1 MEWYVLNYNFNLKKI
16 EPINIFSYGNFL
28 KDIKEIYKEYIER
41 KEDIEFFENKINSE
55 LLYYFW
61 SKREYEISVGDLFEK
76 DLEKY
81 EKIDVY
87 YQVKMNFKAFIE
99 YLLNNISIDN

>member
-16 EPINIFSYGNFL
+16 EPINIFNHGNFL
-28 KDIKEIYKEYIER
+28 KDIKEIYKEYIEK

>member
-16 EPINIFSYGNFL
+16 EPINIFNYGNFL

-87 YQVKMNFKAFIE
+87 YQIKMNFKVFIE
-99 YLLNNISIDN
+99 YLLNNMSIDN

>member
-16 EPINIFSYGNFL
+16 EPINIFNYGNFL

-41 KEDIEFFENKINSE
+41 KEDIEFFENKINSQ

-87 YQVKMNFKAFIE
+87 YQVKMNFKVFIE

>member
-16 EPINIFSYGNFL
+16 EPINIFNYGNL
-28 KDIKEIYKEYIER
+28 LEEIKEIYKEYIER
-41 KEDIEFFENKINSE
+41 KEDIEFFENKINSQ

-87 YQVKMNFKAFIE
+87 YQIKMNFKAFIE

>member
-1 MEWYVLNYNFNLKKI
+1 MEWYVLNYNFNSKKI
-16 EPINIFSYGNFL
+16 EPINIFNYGNFL
-28 KDIKEIYKEYIER
+28 KDIKEIYKKYIER

>member
-1 MEWYVLNYNFNLKKI
+1 MEWYVLNYNFNSKKI
-16 EPINIFSYGNFL
+16 EPINIFNYGNFL

-87 YQVKMNFKAFIE
+87 YQVKMNFKVFIE

>member
-16 EPINIFSYGNFL
+16 EPINIFNYGNL
-28 KDIKEIYKEYIER
+28 LEEIKEIYKEYIER

-87 YQVKMNFKAFIE
+87 YQIKMNFKVFIE
-99 YLLNNISIDN
+99 YLLNNMSIDN

>member
-16 EPINIFSYGNFL
+16 EPINIFNYGNL
-28 KDIKEIYKEYIER
+28 LEEIKEIYKEYIER
-41 KEDIEFFENKINSE
+41 KEDIEFFENKINSQ

-61 SKREYEISVGDLFEK
+61 SRREYEISVGDLFEK
-76 DLEKY
+76 NLEKY

-87 YQVKMNFKAFIE
+87 YQIKMNFKAFIE

>member
-16 EPINIFSYGNFL
+16 EPINIFNYGNFL
-28 KDIKEIYKEYIER
+28 KDIKEIYKEYIKR

-87 YQVKMNFKAFIE
+87 YQVKMNFKVFIE

>member
-16 EPINIFSYGNFL
+16 EPINIFNYGNL
-28 KDIKEIYKEYIER
+28 LEEIKEIYKEYIER
-41 KEDIEFFENKINSE
+41 KEDIKFFENKINSE

-87 YQVKMNFKAFIE
+87 YQVKMNFKVFIE

>member
-16 EPINIFSYGNFL
+16 EPINIFNYGNL
-28 KDIKEIYKEYIER
+28 LEEIKEIYKEYIER
-41 KEDIEFFENKINSE
+41 KEDIEFFENKINSQ

-87 YQVKMNFKAFIE
+87 YQVKMNFKVFIE

>member
-16 EPINIFSYGNFL
+16 EPINIFNYGNFL

-87 YQVKMNFKAFIE
+87 YQVKMNFKAFIK

>member
-1 MEWYVLNYNFNLKKI
+1 MEWYVLNYNFNSKKI
-16 EPINIFSYGNFL
+16 EPINIFNYGNFL

-41 KEDIEFFENKINSE
+41 KEDIEFFENKINSQ

-61 SKREYEISVGDLFEK
+61 SRREYEISVGDLFEK

-87 YQVKMNFKAFIE
+87 YQIKMNFKAFIE

>member
-1 MEWYVLNYNFNLKKI
+1 MEWYVLNYNFNSKKI
-16 EPINIFSYGNFL
+16 EPINIFNYGNFL
-28 KDIKEIYKEYIER
+28 KDIKEIYKEYIEK

>member
-16 EPINIFSYGNFL
+16 EPINIFNYGNL
-28 KDIKEIYKEYIER
+28 LEEIKEIYKEYIER
-41 KEDIEFFENKINSE
+41 KEDIKFFENKINSQ

-61 SKREYEISVGDLFEK
+61 SRREYEISVGDLFEK

-87 YQVKMNFKAFIE
+87 YQIKMNFKAFIE

>member
-16 EPINIFSYGNFL
+16 EPINIFNYGNFL

-87 YQVKMNFKAFIE
+87 YQVKMNFKVFIE

>member
-16 EPINIFSYGNFL
+16 EPINIFNYGNL
-28 KDIKEIYKEYIER
+28 LEEIKEIYKEYIER
-41 KEDIEFFENKINSE
+41 KEDIKFFENKINSQ

-61 SKREYEISVGDLFEK
+61 GRREYEISVGDLFEK

-87 YQVKMNFKAFIE
+87 YQIKMNFKAFIE

>member
-16 EPINIFSYGNFL
+16 EPINIFNYGNFL
-28 KDIKEIYKEYIER
+28 KDIKEIQKEYIER

-87 YQVKMNFKAFIE
+87 YQVKINFKAFIE

>member
-16 EPINIFSYGNFL
+16 EPINIFNYGNFL
-28 KDIKEIYKEYIER
+28 KDIKEIYKEYIEK

-55 LLYYFW
+55 LLYHFW

-87 YQVKMNFKAFIE
+87 YQVKMNFKVFIE

>member
-16 EPINIFSYGNFL
+16 EPINIFNYGNFL

-76 DLEKY
+76 NLEKY

-87 YQVKMNFKAFIE
+87 YQVKMNFKTFIE
-99 YLLNNISIDN
+99 YLLNNMSIDN

>member
-16 EPINIFSYGNFL
+16 EPINIFNYGNFL
-28 KDIKEIYKEYIER
+28 KDIKEIYKEYIKR

>member
-16 EPINIFSYGNFL
+16 EPINIFNYGNFL

-61 SKREYEISVGDLFEK
+61 SKTEYEISVADLFEK

-87 YQVKMNFKAFIE
+87 YQVKMNFKVFIE

>member
-16 EPINIFSYGNFL
+16 EPINIFNYGNFL

-41 KEDIEFFENKINSE
+41 KEDIEFFENKINSQ

-61 SKREYEISVGDLFEK
+61 SRREYEISVGDLFEK

-87 YQVKMNFKAFIE
+87 YQIKMNFKAFIE

>member
-16 EPINIFSYGNFL
+16 EPINIFNYGNL
-28 KDIKEIYKEYIER
+28 LEEIKEIYKEYIER
-41 KEDIEFFENKINSE
+41 KEDIEFFENKINSQ

-61 SKREYEISVGDLFEK
+61 SRREYEISVGDLFEK

-87 YQVKMNFKAFIE
+87 YQIKMNFKAFIE

>member
-16 EPINIFSYGNFL
+16 EPINIFNYGNL
-28 KDIKEIYKEYIER
+28 LEEIKEIYKEYIER
-41 KEDIEFFENKINSE
+41 KEDIEFFENKINSQ

-61 SKREYEISVGDLFEK
+61 SRREYEISVGDLFEK

-87 YQVKMNFKAFIE
+87 YQVKMNFKVFIE

>member
-1 MEWYVLNYNFNLKKI
+1 MEWYVLNYNFNSKKI
-16 EPINIFSYGNFL
+16 EPINIFNYGNFL

-87 YQVKMNFKAFIE
+87 YQIKMNFKAFIE

>member
-16 EPINIFSYGNFL
+16 EPINIFNYGNL
-28 KDIKEIYKEYIER
+28 LEEIKEIYKEYIER
-41 KEDIEFFENKINSE
+41 KEDIEFFENKINSQ

-61 SKREYEISVGDLFEK
+61 SRREYEISVGDLFEK

>member
-1 MEWYVLNYNFNLKKI
+1 MYILNYNFKLKKI
-16 EPINIFSYGNFL
+16 EPINIFNYGNL
-28 KDIKEIYKEYIER
+28 LEEIKEIYKEYIER
-41 KEDIEFFENKINSE
+41 KEDIKFFENKINSQ

-61 SKREYEISVGDLFEK
+61 SRREYEISVGDLFEK

-87 YQVKMNFKAFIE
+87 YQIKMNFKAFIE

>member
-16 EPINIFSYGNFL
+16 EPINIFNYGNL
-28 KDIKEIYKEYIER
+28 LEEIKEIYKEYIER

>member
-16 EPINIFSYGNFL
+16 EPINIFNYGNFL
-28 KDIKEIYKEYIER
+28 KDIKEIYKEYIEK

-87 YQVKMNFKAFIE
+87 YQVKMNFKVFIE